1 MDNRPRSREKN
12 VTSGGSGAH
21 RRGDGLGTGPVG
33 SSGSFSSHS
42 SGSST
47 SRKVI
52 TRGGIGLPVLLIAGY
67 LLLKFLGGSGGGID
81 VSDLMGGNNGIMDS
95 FVSSGSGSGSVG
107 YSADYSA
114 VDTSV
119 AAGSREK
126 RTNILGNGADQVTL
140 MVYMCG
146 TDLESKYGMAT
157 NDLQEMASAKFG
169 DNVNVIVYTG
179 GCRGWKTNGI
189 SSSSNQIYKVES
201 GGIRC
206 LEKNMG
212 TGAMTD
218 PDTLTSFIKYCAQ
231 NYPANRNDLILWD
244 HGGGS
249 VSGYGYDEIN
259 RNKGSMDLSKLD
271 SALKNGGVTFDFI
284 GFDACLMATAETA
297 FVAEKYADYLIASE
311 ETEPGIGWYY
321 KNWLTNLGDNPS
333 MSTLDIGKN
342 IVDDFV
348 STCASQCRGQKTT
361 LSVIDLAEFINTVPS
376 KMSGF
381 AQSVSTELK
390 NKNYKQISDARYNT
404 REFAQSSRIDQVDLV
419 HLANNIGTP
428 EAKELASVL
437 KSAVKYNQTSREMT
451 EAYGVSIYFPYKAA
465 SKVDSACNTM
475 NKIGMDNDYASC
487 IRQFASLETSG
498 QIAAGGSAAGSPV
511 SSLLDSFMPSGSDLT
526 SQLLSGGSGS
536 LVNSLLGSLTGGSVA
551 GLDLSN
557 IDFMKEMPMSDEDT
571 TNYLSANMIDTN
583 NLIWKNTG
591 DKYTISMSE
600 SQWALVHE
608 LDKNMFYD
616 DGSGYIDLGTD
627 NVFDFTDAGDLV
639 ADTDKT
645 WVSINGQPVAYYH
658 TDTTDD
664 GKNFTVSGYVP
675 AFLNGERVNLILV
688 FEDGKN
694 GFIAGASTDY
704 IDGETDAVAKNL
716 TELKAGDELDFVCDY
731 YTYDGEYVDSYY
743 FGEKM
748 TVTSDMKISDTVV
761 GDGAA
766 KILYRFTDIYNQ
778 EYWTEAIDVK

>member
-42 SGSST
+42 GGSST

-297 FVAEKYADYLIASE
+297 FMAEKYADYLIASE

-511 SSLLDSFMPSGSDLT
+511 SSLLDSFMPSGSDIA
-526 SQLLSGGSGS
+526 SQLMSGGSGS

-583 NLIWKNTG
+583 NLIWKNSG

-688 FEDGKN
+688 FEDGKTDSSQALQQTTLTVRQMQLPRTLPN
-694 GFIAGASTDY
+694 SKPAMSLISSATITHTTENMLIPSTS
-704 IDGETDAVAKNL
+704 AK
-716 TELKAGDELDFVCDY
+716 
-731 YTYDGEYVDSYY
+731 
-743 FGEKM
+743 
-748 TVTSDMKISDTVV
+748 
-761 GDGAA
+761 
-766 KILYRFTDIYNQ
+766 R
-778 EYWTEAIDVK
+778 

>member
-42 SGSST
+42 GGSST

-218 PDTLTSFIKYCAQ
+218 PETLTSFIKYCAQ

-381 AQSVSTELK
+381 AQSVST
-390 NKNYKQISDARYNT
+390 
-404 REFAQSSRIDQVDLV
+404 SR
-419 HLANNIGTP
+419 
-428 EAKELASVL
+428 S
-437 KSAVKYNQTSREMT
+437 QT
-451 EAYGVSIYFPYKAA
+451 
-465 SKVDSACNTM
+465 
-475 NKIGMDNDYASC
+475 
-487 IRQFASLETSG
+487 Q
-498 QIAAGGSAAGSPV
+498 
-511 SSLLDSFMPSGSDLT
+511 
-526 SQLLSGGSGS
+526 
-536 LVNSLLGSLTGGSVA
+536 
-551 GLDLSN
+551 
-557 IDFMKEMPMSDEDT
+557 DT
-571 TNYLSANMIDTN
+571 TQE
-583 NLIWKNTG
+583 NL
-591 DKYTISMSE
+591 
-600 SQWALVHE
+600 
-608 LDKNMFYD
+608 
-616 DGSGYIDLGTD
+616 
-627 NVFDFTDAGDLV
+627 
-639 ADTDKT
+639 
-645 WVSINGQPVAYYH
+645 P
-658 TDTTDD
+658 
-664 GKNFTVSGYVP
+664 
-675 AFLNGERVNLILV
+675 RV
-688 FEDGKN
+688 
-694 GFIAGASTDY
+694 
-704 IDGETDAVAKNL
+704 
-716 TELKAGDELDFVCDY
+716 
-731 YTYDGEYVDSYY
+731 
-743 FGEKM
+743 
-748 TVTSDMKISDTVV
+748 
-761 GDGAA
+761 
-766 KILYRFTDIYNQ
+766 Q
-778 EYWTEAIDVK
+778 E